1 MRVRLGFTAMV
12 TAGAL
17 LLGAPPAMAGD
28 ASGTAMTAAQA
39 RKVYLK
45 AVCPVDDAI
54 DALMDAE
61 AVPGATWATVQPLV
75 QRLADEQMREADKLT
90 HPKKPWPADVREY
103 IPAVAELQL
112 IQAGSN
118 DVLAGAA
125 SLEEYNA
132 LIKELVKEL
141 PAPVKAHLK
150 SFMKAKVVIRKRLG
164 LPKNRIC

>member
-1 MRVRLGFTAMV
+1 VGLGFTAMV
-12 TAGAL
+12 MAGAL

-28 ASGTAMTAAQA
+28 ASGSAMTTTQA
-39 RKVYLK
+39 RRAYLK

-54 DALMDAE
+54 EALMDAE
-61 AVPGATWATVQPLV
+61 SVPDATWATVQPLV
-75 QRLADEQMREADKLT
+75 QQVADEQVREADRLT

-112 IQAGSN
+112 IQSGSN

-132 LIKELVKEL
+132 LIKELVKGL

-150 SFMKAKVVIRKRLG
+150 SFMKAKVMIRKRLG